1 MPANLS
7 EPMKS
12 QTDIPEDEIELIDLL
27 RVIWKWKY
35 LIIGGT
41 IVCALTAAIISFAMP
56 KIYSVDTIIE
66 PGILSIINEGGGQ
79 DRRVYIDTPQNI
91 KALIDVGSFENQI
104 LILRGKVSKNNDFLN
119 TIEFKT
125 SIPKESNALKVSYET
140 TNVEQG
146 KKILNDLNDLL
157 LKRYRLL
164 IQYYQKDFE
173 GKVQLKTSKVSEL
186 TNQISN
192 VKNEI
197 STIEVSY
204 DNQIMTISTRI
215 SKLRN
220 QISKVKN
227 DISTI
232 EVEYSSRAKLNETK
246 MLKISNQIL
255 KIKNDISNAK
265 SDTDAVVKQKANKV
279 DTIKARGAA
288 RKKQIKNLLQRIQ
301 EIELEIIRVNKNTD
315 FLIEERNKLLAS
327 EKDENNILSSVMY
340 INTIQQNIGYL
351 NSLKNSINN
360 IHNQVFQDRADIE
373 RLENDVRDLD
383 IQKENLVVQTNYRID
398 NFKSQINNLE
408 NDIKD
413 LEDQNENLIKDKTVK
428 IENLKSQI
436 NKLGSDVNEL
446 GIQRDNFK
454 KQKKYQIATIQL
466 QINDLESQRK
476 YTSEEIQILEYKKDN
491 VQNIQI
497 LKAPTNSPDPI
508 KPTKKRIVIL
518 ATIVGVFM
526 MVFLSF
532 FLEYISKNKVQE
544 LSAG

>member
-1 MPANLS
+1 M
-7 EPMKS
+7 E
-12 QTDIPEDEIELIDLL
+12 IPHYRGDDSL
-27 RVIWKWKY
+27 RSDGSNY
-35 LIIGGT
+35 QF
-41 IVCALTAAIISFAMP
+41 CHP

-66 PGILSIINEGGGQ
+66 PGILSIINEGGDQ

-104 LILRGKVSKNNDFLN
+104 LKGFGQLSDSQDIPSEIK
-119 TIEFKT
+119 FKT
-125 SIPKESNALKVSYET
+125 SIPEESNALKVSYET
-140 TNVEQG
+140 SNVEQG
-146 KKILNDLNDLL
+146 LKILHSLNKLL
-157 LKRYRLL
+157 LKKYNQLN
-164 IQYYQKDFE
+164 QYYKKDFE

-197 STIEVSY
+197 STVEVEY
-204 DNQIMTISTRI
+204 DNKIVTISTRI
-215 SKLRN
+215 SKLTN

-232 EVEYSSRAKLNETK
+232 EVEYNSRAKLNETK
-246 MLKISNQIL
+246 IFKISNQIL
-255 KIKNDISNAK
+255 KIKNNISNAK
-265 SDTDAVVKQKANKV
+265 SDTDAVVKQKANKI
-279 DTIKARGAA
+279 DTIKAKEEA
-288 RKKQIKNLLQRIQ
+288 KKNQIKNLQQRIQ

-360 IHNQVFQDRADIE
+360 THNQVFQDRADIE

-383 IQKENLVVQTNYRID
+383 IQKENLVLQTNYRID

-413 LEDQNENLIKDKTVK
+413 LEDQNENLIKDKTFK
-428 IENLKSQI
+428 IQNLKSQI
-436 NKLGSDVNEL
+436 NNLDTDANEL
-446 GIQRDNFK
+446 GAQRDNFK
-454 KQKKYQIATIQL
+454 KQKKYQIATIQS
-466 QINDLESQRK
+466 QIIDLESQRN
-476 YTSEEIQILEYKKDN
+476 YTSEEIKILEYKKDN
-491 VQNIQI
+491 IQNILI
-497 LKAPTNSPDPI
+497 LKTPTSSPDPI
-508 KPTKKRIVIL
+508 KPKKKLIVIL
-518 ATIVGVFM
+518 TTLIGIFM

-532 FLEYISKNKVQE
+532 FLEYISKNKVQK
-544 LSAG
+544 LSAD